1 MSALRRT
8 RLPHVGVFA
17 ASFAALTLTLAV
29 GCGGKDSPSSPT
41 PTPTPTA
48 TPASPTVSAITP
60 NSGSAGGGT
69 AVTITGANF
78 ATGATVTIGGT
89 AATGVTVASATS
101 ITATTPAHAAGAVD
115 VVVTNPDSRSG
126 TLTGAFTY
134 TGGALTIASLSPNS
148 GPITGGTTV
157 TITGTNFVSG
167 ATVRFGT
174 AQGNNVTFVSS
185 TSIRADTPAASTT
198 GAVDVVVTLPSGGTA
213 TLTNGFAYNVNQ
225 IAGNWAGTTPQTTQV
240 TFTVNGSTIT
250 AYSVQYVISGCPAA
264 TTVSATNT
272 SVPVSNNSFSR
283 TATLTSNGANIGTLT
298 FSGSFSSNTVATGN
312 IQVTETA
319 PSPCPGSLSTTWRA
333 TRQ

>member
-1 MSALRRT
+1 MSALRWT
-8 RLPHVGVFA
+8 RLLHVRVMAG
-17 ASFAALTLTLAV
+17 SLAALTLTLAV
-29 GCGGKDSPSSPT
+29 GCGGKDSPSPAPTPT

-48 TPASPTVSAITP
+48 APTVSAIAPT
-60 NSGSAGGGT
+60 SGSTGGGT

-134 TGGALTIASLSPNS
+134 ASSALTIASLSPNS

-174 AQGNNVTFVSS
+174 VQANNVTFVSG

-264 TTVSATNT
+264 TTVSATNA

-298 FSGSFSSNTVATGN
+298 FSGSFSSNTLATGS

-319 PSPCPGSLSTTWRA
+319 PSPCPGTLNTTWRA
-333 TRQ
+333 TKQ